1 MAVMNIT
8 FGSVCLYRFVDFT
21 AIVPIEMASI
31 SGVQIEKP
39 DKFKTLYLL
48 HGLGGNHR
56 DWLQASR
63 IREIAEKYNLAVI
76 LPSGENSF
84 YVDGSTIG
92 SKYGSFVGKEL
103 VDFTRKLFPLSDK
116 KEDTYIGG
124 LSMGGFGAVHTALMY
139 PDTFSKAFAFSS
151 AFVTDRISKL
161 KPGEA
166 DDILDFESYT
176 KIFGNLAQLENS
188 PHNPKELIR
197 KVKSNK
203 VTIPELFLACGTED
217 FLISENREFKKYLDS
232 QHIPVCYIED
242 EGDHNFDFW
251 NRYLE
256 PAVQW
261 LEK

>member
-8 FGSVCLYRFVDFT
+8 FGSLCLYRFADFT
-21 AIVPIEMASI
+21 AIVPIESVGI
-31 SGVQIEKP
+31 SGVKKEKT
-39 DKFKTLYLL
+39 DKFRTLYLL

-76 LPSGENSF
+76 LPSGDNSF

-103 VDFTRKLFPLSDK
+103 VEFTRELLPLSDK
-116 KEDTYIGG
+116 KEDTYVGG

-139 PDTFSKAFAFSS
+139 PETFSKVFAFSS
-151 AFVTDRISKL
+151 AFVLDRIPQL
-161 KPGEA
+161 KPGET
-166 DDILDFESYT
+166 DGILDFESYT
-176 KIFGNLAQLENS
+176 KIFGNLDELENS

-197 KVKSNK
+197 QIRANGKM
-203 VTIPELFLACGTED
+203 IPEMFLACGTED
-217 FLISENREFKKYLDS
+217 FLLKENREFKRYLDW
-232 QHIPVCYIED
+232 QKIPVRYIED
-242 EGDHNFDFW
+242 QGNHNFDFW

-256 PAVQW
+256 QAVQW
-261 LEK
+261 LVE